1 VHDADTAGVAAQRT
15 DTDRRP
21 ATSGKT
27 MSMVET
33 DSKAAVAPVEQDDQ
47 TRGRLLRAAISV
59 FDRKGYYAA
68 SVREIVELAGVTKP
82 ALYYHFGSK
91 ERLLTAVL
99 EEAARAFARKMDAAM
114 TRSGTARERLMA
126 LCTDLHD
133 LFQEHVPVVRVAH
146 AVFFG
151 PLEGTPAFDFTVFDR
166 QMERA
171 VRQVV
176 EDGQASGE
184 IAATAAPSD
193 VALMMMGIIGVFTMR
208 QLHYGVAQ
216 IDLVTLQRTVG
227 LLFDGALGQQ
237 RQQGEPRP

>member
-1 VHDADTAGVAAQRT
+1 MADTNI
-15 DTDRRP
+15 D
-21 ATSGKT
+21 
-27 MSMVET
+27 
-33 DSKAAVAPVEQDDQ
+33 AAVPPAEQDDQ
-47 TRGRLLRAAISV
+47 TRTRILRAAVSV
-59 FDRKGYYAA
+59 FDRKGYSAA

-91 ERLLTAVL
+91 ERLLTTVL
-99 EEAARAFARKMDAAM
+99 EEAGRAFERKMDAAM
-114 TRSGTARERLMA
+114 TRSGTARERLLG

-151 PLEGTPAFDFTVFDR
+151 PLEGMPSFDFACFDR

-176 EDGQASGE
+176 EEGQASGE
-184 IAATAAPSD
+184 IAATASPYD

-208 QLHYGVAQ
+208 QLHYGVAP
-216 IDLVTLQRTVG
+216 IDRTTLQRMVG

-237 RQQGEPRP
+237 RQQGEPRS

>member
-1 VHDADTAGVAAQRT
+1 MLPTGRYTGKSSAASGRTVNTVEPDHD
-15 DTDRRP
+15 
-21 ATSGKT
+21 
-27 MSMVET
+27 
-33 DSKAAVAPVEQDDQ
+33 AAVAPAEQDDQ
-47 TRGRLLRAAISV
+47 TRGRLLRAAVSV
-59 FDRKGYYAA
+59 FDRKGYSAA

-99 EEAARAFARKMDAAM
+99 GEAARTFGRKMDAAM
-114 TRSGTARERLMA
+114 TRSGTARERLFA

-151 PLEGTPAFDFTVFDR
+151 PLEGTPTFDFAIFDR
-166 QMERA
+166 EMERA

-184 IAATAAPSD
+184 IAATASPSD
-193 VALMMMGIIGVFTMR
+193 VALVMMGIIGVVTMR
-208 QLHYGVAQ
+208 QLHYGAAR
-216 IDLVTLQRTVG
+216 IDLATLQRMVG

-237 RQQGEPRP
+237 RQQGEPRS